1 MIQLFKPDKYY
12 PSFYDIDLDKL
23 KKEGIT
29 LIACDLD
36 NTIIPHD
43 VVVGDDKVKK
53 RIKEIQD
60 KGFTF
65 VIISN
70 NHINRVKTFSD
81 DLNIPYY
88 YNSRKPLKKNYAKI
102 LEDYNVDPK
111 NVVLVGDQILT
122 DIFGANRM
130 NLNSILVKPLAT
142 KDPLHTRFNRAIEK
156 RVLKTLRKR
165 NMFKEDE
172 FYD

>member
-12 PSFYDIDLDKL
+12 PSFFDIDLDKL
-23 KKEGIT
+23 KEEGVS

-43 VVVGDDKVKK
+43 VKNADEKIKA

-70 NHINRVKTFSD
+70 NNLKRVRTFSEE
-81 DLNIPYY
+81 LNVPYY
-88 YNSRKPLKKNYAKI
+88 HNSRKPLKKNYAKI
-102 LEDYNVDPK
+102 LKDYNIDPK
-111 NVVLVGDQILT
+111 KVVLVGDQIMT
-122 DIFGANRM
+122 DILGANRM
-130 NLNSILVKPLAT
+130 NFNSILVKPLV
-142 KDPLHTRFNRAIEK
+142 KRDLLHTKFNRVLEK
-156 RVLKTLRKR
+156 RVMKALHKKQL
-165 NMFKEDE
+165 FKEDD

>member
-12 PSFYDIDLDKL
+12 PSFFDIDLDKL

-36 NTIIPHD
+36 NTLIPHD
-43 VVVGDDKVKK
+43 VMVADDKVKA

-60 KGFTF
+60 KGFIF

-70 NHINRVKTFSD
+70 NQLKRVKAFSEE
-81 DLNIPYY
+81 LNIPYY
-88 YNSRKPLKKNYAKI
+88 HNSRKPLKKNYAKI
-102 LEDYNVDPK
+102 LKDYNIDPK
-111 NVVLVGDQILT
+111 KVVLVGDQIMT

-130 NLNSILVKPLAT
+130 KLNSILVKPLVER
-142 KDPLHTRFNRAIEK
+142 DLVHTRFNRLLER
-156 RVLKTLRKR
+156 RVMKALNKKNLFEEGK
-165 NMFKEDE
+165 